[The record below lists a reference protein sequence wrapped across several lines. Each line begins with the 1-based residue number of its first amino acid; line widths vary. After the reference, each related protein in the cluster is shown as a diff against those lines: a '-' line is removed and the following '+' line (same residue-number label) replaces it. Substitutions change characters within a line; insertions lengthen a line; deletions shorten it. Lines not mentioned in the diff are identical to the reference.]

1 MKQIIP
7 KTVIDTLGQIL
18 MVLIFAGA
26 LWSGQAV
33 AGQVEI
39 VKVQFELQGSSWHV
53 NTTLRHDDT
62 GWDHYADGWR
72 VVDEKGKELG
82 MRTLYHPH
90 ETEQPFTRGLSNVMI
105 PEGVSVV
112 FVEAHDK
119 VHGWSKQRVRVDLT
133 KTRGDRFVVHR
144 K

>member
-1 MKQIIP
+1 MKLTIR
-7 KTVIDTLGQIL
+7 KTVMYTLGHALI
-18 MVLIFAGA
+18 MLIFAGA
-26 LWSGQAV
+26 LWSSQAV

-39 VKVQFELQGSSWHV
+39 VKVQFEKQGSSWRV

-105 PEGVSVV
+105 PAGVSVV

-133 KTRGDRFVVHR
+133 KAKGDRFEVR
-144 K
+144 R